1 MSAGSSSH
9 RIAGKAGHA
18 CRCLDMHGIE
28 DLAAA
33 LDIKA
38 DGIDDTLGAEE
49 SRSDLSLVTDISFRR
64 LRRRIRSG
72 CRSNLLGWRG
82 CCAHGESAVKQTS
95 DDPATEKPGSPE
107 NRDQPAI
114 ACKLFCHGRQPA

>member
-1 MSAGSSSH
+1 MSAGSS
-9 RIAGKAGHA
+9 IAGKAGHA

-72 CRSNLLGWRG
+72 CRSNLLGVARMLCARG
-82 CCAHGESAVKQTS
+82 IRGQADLG
-95 DDPATEKPGSPE
+95 
-107 NRDQPAI
+107 
-114 ACKLFCHGRQPA
+114 

>member
-18 CRCLDMHGIE
+18 CRCLDMQGIE

-72 CRSNLLGWRG
+72 CRSNLLGVARMLCARG
-82 CCAHGESAVKQTS
+82 IRGQADLG
-95 DDPATEKPGSPE
+95 
-107 NRDQPAI
+107 
-114 ACKLFCHGRQPA
+114 